1 MILEVV
7 ESGHDADDFADIDV
21 ERCKIINEIG
31 MDAGEWIKNG
41 LRFLIDGVVVKRN
54 GDSFTKVE
62 VAFWENGVAFL

>member
-7 ESGHDADDFADIDV
+7 ESSHDADDFADIV
-21 ERCKIINEIG
+21 IERRKIINENG

-54 GDSFTKVE
+54 GDSFTKYE